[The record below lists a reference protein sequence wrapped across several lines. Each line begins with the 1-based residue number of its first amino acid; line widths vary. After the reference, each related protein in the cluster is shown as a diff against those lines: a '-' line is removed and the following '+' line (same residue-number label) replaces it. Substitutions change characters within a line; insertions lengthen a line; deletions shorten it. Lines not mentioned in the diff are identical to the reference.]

1 MKQKKIKIIKKGTC
15 NKIYIPRGYC
25 TIILVGQGKDD
36 LLCSTEGKNAVIQ
49 NLSKDMKCQKV
60 SK

>member
-1 MKQKKIKIIKKGTC
+1 MKQQKIETIKKGSC

-25 TIILVGQGKDD
+25 TIILVNQAKDD
-36 LLCSTEGKNAVIQ
+36 LVCSTEGKNAIIQ